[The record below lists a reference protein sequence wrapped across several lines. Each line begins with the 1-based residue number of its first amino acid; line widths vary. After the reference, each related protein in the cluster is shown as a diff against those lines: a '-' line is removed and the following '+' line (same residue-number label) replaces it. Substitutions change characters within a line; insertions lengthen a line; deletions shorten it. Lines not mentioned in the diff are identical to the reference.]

1 MALLVIL
8 SPFIL
13 LFIIHAIGIGV
24 SINNY
29 KERCKNPPQ
38 QQTYNSSYKRSYKK
52 PAQKNSGYKPTYKR
66 QAEVRPGVVYRPPQ
80 ENPPQDVEEKEEK
93 IVASPTFDG
102 VTIKELQTKLTPD
115 DADVVSGEGFE
126 DVIEAA
132 LERDIMSEMLNK
144 AS

>member
-8 SPFIL
+8 SPFII
-13 LFIIHAIGIGV
+13 LFCIHFIGICV

-29 KERCKNPPQ
+29 KEKCKNPP
-38 QQTYNSSYKRSYKK
+38 QQTYNSSYKRNYKK
-52 PAQKNSGYKPTYKR
+52 PTQKNSGYKPTYKR
-66 QAEVRPGVVYRPPQ
+66 QAEVRPEVVYRPPQ
-80 ENPPQDVEEKEEK
+80 ENPPQEVEEEEK
-93 IVASPTFDG
+93 IVASPTYDG

-132 LERDIMSEMLNK
+132 LERDVLSEMLNK

>member
-1 MALLVIL
+1 MALLIIL

-29 KERCKNPPQ
+29 KERSKNPPQ

-66 QAEVRPGVVYRPPQ
+66 QAEVRPEVVYRPPQ
-80 ENPPQDVEEKEEK
+80 ENPPQEVEEEEK
-93 IVASPTFDG
+93 IVASPTYDG
-102 VTIKELQTKLTPD
+102 VTIKELQQKLTPD

-132 LERDIMSEMLNK
+132 LEKDMLSEMLNK